1 MLNKKM
7 KIFFL
12 VVVKKCKYVYVQ
24 LYLLV
29 VYKKLLANAR
39 EWNWENKLIFF
50 LFYALY
56 NSAVECLTLSIF
68 YFSNNIKFK
77 GKNEIR

>member
-29 VYKKLLANAR
+29 VYKKLLPNAR
-39 EWNWENKLIFF
+39 EWNWENKLKFF
-50 LFYALY
+50 FYSLLYTILQLNALP
-56 NSAVECLTLSIF
+56 
-68 YFSNNIKFK
+68 
-77 GKNEIR
+77 